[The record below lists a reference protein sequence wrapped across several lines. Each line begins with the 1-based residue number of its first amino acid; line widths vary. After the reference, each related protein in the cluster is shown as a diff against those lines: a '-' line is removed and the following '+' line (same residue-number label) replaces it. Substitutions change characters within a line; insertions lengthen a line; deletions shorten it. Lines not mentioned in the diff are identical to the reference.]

1 MAATRSALP
10 SLPVKVCLLGIVMLI
25 GSLPIAAM
33 FWRQYA
39 DQRRLATEPHVRG
52 SVLSYRRIKQSTR
65 AMIEFVRKDAS
76 GNYALCQ
83 TEVTLPGHQVEYRQ
97 TIFVVPRANSCGQP
111 AVALVEPKQR

>member
-1 MAATRSALP
+1 MAATKSASP
-10 SLPVKVCLLGIVMLI
+10 SLPVKVGLFGLVLLI

-65 AMIEFVRKDAS
+65 AVIEFVRKDAS

-97 TIFVVPRANSCGQP
+97 TVFVVPRENSCGQP
-111 AVALVEPKQR
+111 AVALVEPERR